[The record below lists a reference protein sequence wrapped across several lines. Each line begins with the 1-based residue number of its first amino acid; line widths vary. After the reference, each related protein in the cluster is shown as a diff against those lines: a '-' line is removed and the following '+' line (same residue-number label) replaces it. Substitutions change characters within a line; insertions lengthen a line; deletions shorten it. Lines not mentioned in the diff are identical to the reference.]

1 LVSNPPFELGE
12 ERPALHEVAIVK
24 EKMDRMDRIRFCFI
38 IQEYVSDIRTK
49 GQKKDDFL
57 CTYVL
62 MSKIS
67 YIKT

>member
-1 LVSNPPFELGE
+1 
-12 ERPALHEVAIVK
+12 
-24 EKMDRMDRIRFCFI
+24 MYRMDRIRFCFI